1 MNLKSF
7 FSLPRRPRG
16 CGGFTLMELLFVLLV
31 IALVL
36 SFALPAYR
44 SVRYDMRNSSAKAAL
59 RKLAEARRSFYQYSK
74 GADVTGE
81 IDTDLVRQYAGQGC
95 VSGAAS
101 GVPAAPGIPLGWG
114 SCLLANFW
122 IGRILPNCRMCLP
135 FATAAPLPP
144 DRSAL
149 SWGRGFMRWLRRRR
163 QPAINTPIRKT
174 APCIICISAKICWS
188 KIPWNRRMQCVGF

>member
-101 GVPAAPGIPLGWG
+101 GVPAGARDSSEVGQLFACKFLDWKDFAKLPYVFTICDGSTIAAGSVCALLGTGIYAVAAPT
-114 SCLLANFW
+114 
-122 IGRILPNCRMCLP
+122 
-135 FATAAPLPP
+135 TAAGHKYTHQKNGTLYYMYIGQ
-144 DRSAL
+144 DML
-149 SWGRGFMRWLRRRR
+149 VKDTLE
-163 QPAINTPIRKT
+163 
-174 APCIICISAKICWS
+174 
-188 KIPWNRRMQCVGF
+188 